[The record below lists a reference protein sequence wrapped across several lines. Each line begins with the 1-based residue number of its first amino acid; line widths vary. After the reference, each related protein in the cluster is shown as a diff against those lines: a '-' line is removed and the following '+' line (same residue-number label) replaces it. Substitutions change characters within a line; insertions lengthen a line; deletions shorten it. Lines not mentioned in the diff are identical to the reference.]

1 MKRKKPG
8 RLCAP
13 RFRPWLIGISNS
25 IHRMEPVMTEKKPNV
40 IVVGG
45 GAAGMV
51 ASLFAA
57 RAGAAVT
64 LLEKNEKLGKKV
76 YITGKGRCNL
86 TNDCDLDTF
95 LSQVPRNPRFLYAA
109 LNFFSPRD
117 MMALLESAGCPVT
130 VQRGRRVFPA
140 SEKASD
146 VTRALAALMRAS
158 GVDVRLNTAVRSLET
173 VPSEEGGR
181 RVAAVLTKDSGQ
193 FPADSVIL
201 CTGGFS
207 FPATGSTG
215 DGYRF
220 AEAVGH
226 TVLPPS
232 PVLVGLETTEDWP
245 RSLQGLS
252 LRNVTLT
259 LSRDKK
265 VLYTELGEML
275 FTHFGVSGPL
285 VLEASCHLPENL
297 SEATLRIDLKP
308 GLTPE
313 QLDARLLRDFTAS
326 GKKLLP
332 TELTRLLPASLAEIF
347 PRLCGLPES
356 LRCNQVT
363 AEQRRLLGAT
373 LKALPLTIHSTG
385 PLSQAIVTRGG
396 ISVREVDPS
405 SMRSRL
411 LPNLYFAGELLDV
424 DAHTGGYNL
433 QIAWSTGA
441 LAGQN
446 AVEAWRLC
454 TD

>member
-1 MKRKKPG
+1 
-8 RLCAP
+8 
-13 RFRPWLIGISNS
+13 
-25 IHRMEPVMTEKKPNV
+25 MTEKKPNV

-109 LNFFSPRD
+109 LSFFSPQD

-146 VTRALAALMRAS
+146 VTRALASLMRQS

-173 VPSEEGGR
+173 LPSEEGGR
-181 RVAAVLTKDSGQ
+181 RVAAVLTKDGERI
-193 FPADSVIL
+193 PADSVIL
-201 CTGGFS
+201 CTGGVS

-220 AEAVGH
+220 AEAAGH
-226 TVLPPS
+226 TVLPRS
-232 PVLVGLETTEDWP
+232 PVLVGLDTVETWP
-245 RSLQGLS
+245 CSLQGLS

-259 LSRDKK
+259 LSRGKK

-285 VLEASCHLPENL
+285 VLEASCHLPEDL
-297 SEATLRIDLKP
+297 SKASLRIDLKP

-313 QLDARLLRDFTAS
+313 QLDA
-326 GKKLLP
+326 
-332 TELTRLLPASLAEIF
+332 
-347 PRLCGLPES
+347 
-356 LRCNQVT
+356 
-363 AEQRRLLGAT
+363 
-373 LKALPLTIHSTG
+373 
-385 PLSQAIVTRGG
+385 
-396 ISVREVDPS
+396 
-405 SMRSRL
+405 RL

-446 AVEAWRLC
+446 AAEV
-454 TD
+454 

>member
-1 MKRKKPG
+1 
-8 RLCAP
+8 
-13 RFRPWLIGISNS
+13 
-25 IHRMEPVMTEKKPNV
+25 MTEKKPNV

-109 LNFFSPRD
+109 LSFFSPQD

-146 VTRALAALMRAS
+146 VTRALASLMRQS
-158 GVDVRLNTAVRSLET
+158 GVDVRLNTAIRSLET
-173 VPSEEGGR
+173 VPSEDGGR

-245 RSLQGLS
+245 RSLQGLI

-424 DAHTGGYNL
+424 DAHTGGFNL

-441 LAGQN
+441 LAAQS
-446 AVEAWRLC
+446 AVDHYLNSEVS
-454 TD
+454 